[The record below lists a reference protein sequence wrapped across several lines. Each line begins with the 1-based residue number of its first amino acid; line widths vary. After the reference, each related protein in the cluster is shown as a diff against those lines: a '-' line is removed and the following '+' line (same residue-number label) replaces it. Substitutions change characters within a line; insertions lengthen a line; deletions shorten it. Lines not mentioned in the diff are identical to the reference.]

1 MVTQIPVPP
10 EARERSTL
18 DQIDYADAFVVE
30 TTGDHTAEEWARAVL
45 EDAPAATRA
54 SLKSGW
60 TSLGLK
66 LDHRNSEPNVLGWR
80 IRRNTEDHLLLEAG
94 GWLGL
99 SGELLFERRDG
110 ELHFSTFVRQRHVAA
125 RGLWAAIEPTHVR
138 VVRGLLEDAA
148 AGSSN

>member
-18 DQIDYADAFVVE
+18 DRIDYADAFVVD

-45 EDAPAATRA
+45 EDAPATTRA
-54 SLKSGW
+54 SLRSGW

-66 LDHRNSEPNVLGWR
+66 LDHLGSAPNVLGWR
-80 IRRNTEDHLLLEAG
+80 IRRNAADHVLLEARG
-94 GWLGL
+94 RLGL

-110 ELHFSTFVRQRHVAA
+110 ELRFSTFVRLSHVAA

-138 VVRGLLEDAA
+138 VVRELLGRALR
-148 AGSSN
+148 